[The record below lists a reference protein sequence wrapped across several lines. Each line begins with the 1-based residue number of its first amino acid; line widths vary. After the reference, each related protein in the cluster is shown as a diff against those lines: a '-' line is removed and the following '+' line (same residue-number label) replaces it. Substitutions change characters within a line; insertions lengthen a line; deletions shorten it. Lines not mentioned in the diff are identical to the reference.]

1 MRTQRYGHSLPKKQ
15 REKLKFGKNAGIVLM
30 LFAVYCFVNVW
41 QNVSITH
48 LIRRNETLRRE
59 LTQLTRQ
66 CDSMT
71 FELEQLKE
79 PDHIKRTLKGVSHL
93 VPAETITIKKNSKRR

>member
-1 MRTQRYGHSLPKKQ
+1 LRSQRYGYALPKRQ

-48 LIRRNETLRRE
+48 LIRRNEALRRE
-59 LTQLTRQ
+59 LTQINRQ
-66 CDSMT
+66 CDTMS

-79 PDHIKRTLKGVSHL
+79 PDHIKRMLKGVSQL
-93 VPAETITIKKNSKRR
+93 VPAETITIKKSGKR

>member
-1 MRTQRYGHSLPKKQ
+1 MRSMRYGYVLPKRQ
-15 REKLKFGKNAGIVLM
+15 REKLRFGKNAGIVLL

-48 LIRRNETLRRE
+48 LIRRNEVLRRE
-59 LTQLTRQ
+59 LMQINRQ
-66 CDSMT
+66 CDMMT

-79 PDHIKRTLKGVSHL
+79 PDHIKKSLKGIAQL
-93 VPAETITIKKNSKRR
+93 VPAETITIKSSKRR